1 MAQQRPNSRM
11 KRVKTM
17 LEMAAGV
24 YADRMLDLGVA
35 LDIDI
40 HSSKEE
46 DHIFP
51 PLRFGVHGELMGG
64 MKAPIEVGK
73 RRVDV
78 SHVNPS
84 VIATMCYRGKG
95 YYKEA
100 LPLRALACFPSWDR
114 IAFVVSAELGVRS
127 VRDIV
132 RNRIP
137 LRVSTRT
144 AGIDNSTHYAISTI
158 MSLYGLTFR
167 KITRWGGEVDE
178 CAHPSSPKRIES
190 IKARRVDAVFDEGL
204 STKWLEAALDNGYEV
219 LHLDED
225 VIQGMEALGFK
236 RAVIPRRRFPGLKE
250 DVRTVD
256 FSGWPVITHKWLSD
270 DMAYSLCESIYRRR
284 RDIPVDAP
292 RLNIRQVCRDT
303 DAGPLGIPLHP
314 GAQKFYEDMGFLQ

>member
-1 MAQQRPNSRM
+1 MARQRPNSRM
-11 KRVKTM
+11 KRVKAM
-17 LEMAAGV
+17 LEIAAGA
-24 YADRMLDLGVA
+24 YGDRKLDLGVA
-35 LDIDI
+35 LDVSIR
-40 HSSKEE
+40 SSDEE

-51 PLRFGVHGELMGG
+51 PLRFGVHGDLMGG

-95 YYKEA
+95 FYKEA

-114 IAFVVSAELGVRS
+114 IAFVVSRELGIRS

-132 RNRIP
+132 RNRMP
-137 LRVSTRT
+137 LTVSTR
-144 AGIDNSTHYAISTI
+144 ASGIDNSTHYAITAI

-167 KITRWGGEVDE
+167 KILRWGGKIDE

-190 IKARRVDAVFDEGL
+190 IKARRVDAIFDEGL

-225 VIQGMEALGFK
+225 VIRGMEDLGFK
-236 RAVIPRRRFPGLKE
+236 RAVIPKRKFPGLAE
-250 DVRTVD
+250 DIRTVD
-256 FSGWPVITHKWLSD
+256 FSGWPVITHKWLGK
-270 DMAYSLCESIYRRR
+270 DMAYSLCEAIYRRR
-284 RDIPVDAP
+284 RDIPVDAR
-292 RLNIRQVCRDT
+292 RLNIKEVCRDT
-303 DAGPLGIPLHP
+303 DAGPLGIPLHA
-314 GAQKFYEDMGFLQ
+314 GAKQFYKDKGFL

>member
-1 MAQQRPNSRM
+1 MAKQRPNSRM
-11 KRVKTM
+11 KRVKAM
-17 LEMAAGV
+17 LEIAAGA
-24 YADRMLDLGVA
+24 YGERRLDLGVA
-35 LDIDI
+35 LDISI
-40 HSSKEE
+40 RSSDEE
-46 DHIFP
+46 DNIFP

-84 VIATMCYRGKG
+84 VIATMAYRGKG
-95 YYKEA
+95 FYKEP

-114 IAFVVSAELGVRS
+114 IAFVVSAELGIRS

-132 RNRIP
+132 RNRMP
-137 LRVSTRT
+137 LTVSTR
-144 AGIDNSTHYAISTI
+144 ASGIDNSTAYAIANI
-158 MSLYGLTFR
+158 MSLYGLSFR
-167 KITRWGGEVDE
+167 KIVRWGGRIDE

-190 IKARRVDAVFDEGL
+190 IKARRVDAIFDEGL
-204 STKWLEAALDNGYEV
+204 PTKWLEAALENGYEV

-225 VIQGMEALGFK
+225 VIRGMEALGFK
-236 RAVIPRRRFPGLKE
+236 RAVIPRRRYPGLKE

-256 FSGWPVITHKWLSD
+256 FSGWPVITHKWLSK

-284 RDIPVDAP
+284 RDIPVDAA
-292 RLNIRQVCRDT
+292 RLNIREVCRDT

-314 GAQKFYEDMGFLQ
+314 GARQFYKDKGFL

>member
-11 KRVKTM
+11 KRVKAM

-24 YADRMLDLGVA
+24 YADRKLDLGVA
-35 LDIDI
+35 LDVSIRSTD
-40 HSSKEE
+40 EE
-46 DHIFP
+46 DNIFP

-167 KITRWGGEVDE
+167 KIARWGGEVDE

-225 VIQGMEALGFK
+225 VIRGMEALGFK

-256 FSGWPVITHKWLSD
+256 FSGWPVITHKWLSK
-270 DMAYSLCESIYRRR
+270 DMAYSLCESIYHRR
-284 RDIPVDAP
+284 RDIPVDAH
-292 RLNIRQVCRDT
+292 RLNIREVCRDT

-314 GAQKFYEDMGFLQ
+314 GAKKFYEEKGFL